1 MKKRI
6 FTLMTAALLMAGPA
20 FNAAYAGA
28 VTPVAYSSV
37 AGNTKLANGMKFY
50 LKAGWVTSGDAF
62 ATVKFATVKEVT
74 LSDNK
79 TKVWTIAGETETDIA
94 KAAVFEVADFQKVGQ
109 KYTFTLK
116 VDGKPIYLGT
126 GGTVSANVDAK
137 TITSTMIVA
146 SDKLAELAKITPVL
160 DGDNVTENEL
170 SAYTTSEEYSAEDL
184 NDYNLNGFTFTFEAK
199 EGTELEGNTFANPM
213 YAVNVGSDLYFV
225 DVNGSDAK
233 ALKALKEKASVTLS
247 DLENSKLKVLALNS
261 DSKYGTSGEKKT
273 AYKILTIAGDKIG
286 DDKNNDAK
294 FTVTEFDQLANEG
307 EFEIKATVSG
317 TSYQIG
323 AIRFTTS
330 DTKTYVTTVDE
341 ADKAKI
347 AKATLG
353 TNSYLDAS
361 VLLKED
367 AMNVV
372 NIYFTSNEKSWN
384 DEEGAQREYHKY
396 LVADGS
402 SAGLVALAQNHV
414 DFTSPLAQW
423 IVSDFDGKYT
433 FTLTNRETGK
443 TLGLRLAEDG
453 KEGGYEVVG
462 TVTGGY
468 TAISTGVTSS
478 TPISGTSVKFNTIPT
493 TQYDSYRLFTE
504 EEMEAGIALVF
515 SGKNAVI
522 GERDYYASIANGK
535 VVPSRKESE
544 IALFYPERVKAAA
557 DPNKG
562 KENYVLDINEY
573 AYLNEDGEVAT
584 GKDTLIVPT
593 YRLATAEDKYWGAN
607 ASGSDDAKYALADAA
622 VTAATEWA
630 FVMTANGEYSLAE
643 VKRGTNGSAQYSDVT
658 ASKVWGVKGVNTS
671 TIGFNTYN
679 HYNNGVVVDEGFA
692 NLTILVNDNSD
703 KSHLVAESRHA
714 SFDNKLGSIAMQLNA
729 NGINEGILNSE
740 GMVFW
745 LDTVGNETP
754 AFYISRGVEGQNERL
769 FMYNATDSMKIF
781 DEGEAQEYFNEAYVL
796 EGTYD
801 ESGATPTGDAKVIF
815 RPAVLVDNDTLTTTV
830 GDKLVSVVAK
840 DADITKD
847 QVDGLKAFQFGIC
860 LADEDVEGEYIVYN
874 GSKYV
879 YALNGKLGLTSDPQ
893 KAMVFTLGDETPT
906 ANEGVEVSEVK
917 VIAGEGN
924 VMIAGAQG
932 KKVVISNI
940 LGQVVANTVIASD
953 NATIAAPAGVVVVA
967 VEGEAAVK
975 AIVK

>member
-1 MKKRI
+1 
-6 FTLMTAALLMAGPA
+6 MAGPA

-50 LKAGWVTSGDAF
+50 LKAGWVTSGDA
-62 ATVKFATVKEVT
+62 FATVKEVT

-247 DLENSKLKVLALNS
+247 DLENSKLKVLALNN

-584 GKDTLIVPT
+584 GKDTLIIPT

>member
-1 MKKRI
+1 
-6 FTLMTAALLMAGPA
+6 MAGPA

-50 LKAGWVTSGDAF
+50 LKAGWVTSGDA
-62 ATVKFATVKEVT
+62 FATVKEVT

-160 DGDNVTENEL
+160 DGDNVTENKL

>member
-62 ATVKFATVKEVT
+62 ATVKEVT

-79 TKVWTIAGETETDIA
+79 TKVWTIAGETETDIV

-160 DGDNVTENEL
+160 DGDDVTENKL

-233 ALKALKEKASVTLS
+233 ALKALKEKASVTLP

-924 VMIAGAQG
+924 VTIAGAQG

>member
-50 LKAGWVTSGDAF
+50 LKAGWVASGDA
-62 ATVKFATVKEVT
+62 FATVKEVT

-160 DGDNVTENEL
+160 DGDDVTENKL

>member
-1 MKKRI
+1 
-6 FTLMTAALLMAGPA
+6 MAGPA

-50 LKAGWVTSGDAF
+50 LKAGWVTSGDA
-62 ATVKFATVKEVT
+62 FATVKEVT

-607 ASGSDDAKYALADAA
+607 ASGSDDAKNALADAA

>member
-50 LKAGWVTSGDAF
+50 LKAGWVTSGDA
-62 ATVKFATVKEVT
+62 FATVKEVT

-953 NATIAAPAGVVVVA
+953 NATIAAPAGVDVVA

>member
-1 MKKRI
+1 
-6 FTLMTAALLMAGPA
+6 MAGPA

-50 LKAGWVTSGDAF
+50 LKAGWVTSGDA
-62 ATVKFATVKEVT
+62 FATVKEVT

-671 TIGFNTYN
+671 TIGFDTYN

>member
-1 MKKRI
+1 
-6 FTLMTAALLMAGPA
+6 MTAALLMAGPA

-50 LKAGWVTSGDAF
+50 LKAGWVTSGDA
-62 ATVKFATVKEVT
+62 FATVKEVT

>member
-1 MKKRI
+1 
-6 FTLMTAALLMAGPA
+6 MTAALLMAGPA

-50 LKAGWVTSGDAF
+50 LKAGWVASGDA
-62 ATVKFATVKEVT
+62 FATVKEVT

-160 DGDNVTENEL
+160 DGDDVTENKL

>member
-1 MKKRI
+1 
-6 FTLMTAALLMAGPA
+6 MAGPA

-50 LKAGWVTSGDAF
+50 LKAGWVTSGDA
-62 ATVKFATVKEVT
+62 FATVKEVT

-703 KSHLVAESRHA
+703 KSHLIAESRHA

>member
-1 MKKRI
+1 
-6 FTLMTAALLMAGPA
+6 MAGPA

-50 LKAGWVTSGDAF
+50 LKAGWVTSGDA
-62 ATVKFATVKEVT
+62 FATVKEVT

-478 TPISGTSVKFNTIPT
+478 TLISGTSVKFNTIPT

>member
-1 MKKRI
+1 
-6 FTLMTAALLMAGPA
+6 MAGPA

-62 ATVKFATVKEVT
+62 ATVKEVT

-79 TKVWTIAGETETDIA
+79 TKVWTIAVETETDIA

>member
-1 MKKRI
+1 
-6 FTLMTAALLMAGPA
+6 MAGPA

-50 LKAGWVTSGDAF
+50 LKAGWVTFGDA
-62 ATVKFATVKEVT
+62 FATVKEVT

-146 SDKLAELAKITPVL
+146 SDKLVELAKITPVL

-679 HYNNGVVVDEGFA
+679 HYKNGVVVDEGFA

>member
-50 LKAGWVTSGDAF
+50 LKAGWVTSGDA
-62 ATVKFATVKEVT
+62 FATVKEVT

-233 ALKALKEKASVTLS
+233 ALKALKEKTSVTLS

>member
-1 MKKRI
+1 
-6 FTLMTAALLMAGPA
+6 MAGPA

-50 LKAGWVTSGDAF
+50 LKAGWVTSGDA
-62 ATVKFATVKEVT
+62 FATVKEVT

-622 VTAATEWA
+622 VTAAIEWA

>member
-1 MKKRI
+1 
-6 FTLMTAALLMAGPA
+6 MTAALLMAGPA

-50 LKAGWVTSGDAF
+50 LKAGWVTSGDA
-62 ATVKFATVKEVT
+62 FATVKEVT

-423 IVSDFDGKYT
+423 IVSNFDGKYT

>member
-50 LKAGWVTSGDAF
+50 LKAGWVTSGDA
-62 ATVKFATVKEVT
+62 FATVKEVT

-607 ASGSDDAKYALADAA
+607 ASGSDAA

-671 TIGFNTYN
+671 TIGFNMYN

>member
-1 MKKRI
+1 
-6 FTLMTAALLMAGPA
+6 MAGPA

-50 LKAGWVTSGDAF
+50 LKAGWVTSGDA
-62 ATVKFATVKEVT
+62 FATVKEVT

-584 GKDTLIVPT
+584 GKDTLIIPT

>member
-1 MKKRI
+1 
-6 FTLMTAALLMAGPA
+6 MAGPA

-50 LKAGWVTSGDAF
+50 LKAGWVTSGDA
-62 ATVKFATVKEVT
+62 FATVKEVT

-607 ASGSDDAKYALADAA
+607 ASGSDAA

-671 TIGFNTYN
+671 TIGFNMYN

>member
-1 MKKRI
+1 
-6 FTLMTAALLMAGPA
+6 MAGPA

-50 LKAGWVTSGDAF
+50 LKAGWVTSGDA
-62 ATVKFATVKEVT
+62 FATVKEVT

-462 TVTGGY
+462 TVTGCY

>member
-1 MKKRI
+1 
-6 FTLMTAALLMAGPA
+6 MAGPA

-50 LKAGWVTSGDAF
+50 LKAGWVTSGDA
-62 ATVKFATVKEVT
+62 FATVKEVT

-622 VTAATEWA
+622 VTAAAVTAATEWA

>member
-50 LKAGWVTSGDAF
+50 LKAGWVTSGDA
-62 ATVKFATVKEVT
+62 FATVKEVT

-160 DGDNVTENEL
+160 DGDNVAENEL

-504 EEMEAGIALVF
+504 EEMEVGIALVF

>member
-50 LKAGWVTSGDAF
+50 LKAGWVTSGDA
-62 ATVKFATVKEVT
+62 FATVKEVT

-384 DEEGAQREYHKY
+384 DEEGVQREYHKY

>member
-1 MKKRI
+1 
-6 FTLMTAALLMAGPA
+6 MTAALLMAGPA

-50 LKAGWVTSGDAF
+50 LKAGWVTSGDA
-62 ATVKFATVKEVT
+62 FATVKEVT

-233 ALKALKEKASVTLS
+233 ALKALKEKASVTLP
-247 DLENSKLKVLALNS
+247 DLVNSKLKVLALNS

-353 TNSYLDAS
+353 TNSCLDAS

>member
-1 MKKRI
+1 
-6 FTLMTAALLMAGPA
+6 MAGPA

-50 LKAGWVTSGDAF
+50 LKAGWVTSGDA
-62 ATVKFATVKEVT
+62 FATVKEVT

-544 IALFYPERVKAAA
+544 IALFYPERVKVAA

>member
-50 LKAGWVTSGDAF
+50 LKAGWVTSGD
-62 ATVKFATVKEVT
+62 VFATVKEVT

>member
-1 MKKRI
+1 
-6 FTLMTAALLMAGPA
+6 MAGPA

-50 LKAGWVTSGDAF
+50 LKAGWVTSGDA
-62 ATVKFATVKEVT
+62 FATVKEVT

-402 SAGLVALAQNHV
+402 SVGLVALAQNHV

>member
-1 MKKRI
+1 
-6 FTLMTAALLMAGPA
+6 MAGPA

-50 LKAGWVTSGDAF
+50 LKAGWVTSGDA
-62 ATVKFATVKEVT
+62 FATVKEVT

-468 TAISTGVTSS
+468 TAICRLVSSS

-740 GMVFW
+740 CMVFW

>member
-50 LKAGWVTSGDAF
+50 LKAGWVASGDA
-62 ATVKFATVKEVT
+62 FATVKEVT

-160 DGDNVTENEL
+160 DGDDVTENKL

-233 ALKALKEKASVTLS
+233 ALKALKENTSVALS

>member
-1 MKKRI
+1 
-6 FTLMTAALLMAGPA
+6 MAGPA

-50 LKAGWVTSGDAF
+50 LKAGWVASGDA
-62 ATVKFATVKEVT
+62 FATVKEVT

-160 DGDNVTENEL
+160 DGDDVTENKL

-233 ALKALKEKASVTLS
+233 ALKALKENTSVALS

-607 ASGSDDAKYALADAA
+607 ASGSDAA

>member
-50 LKAGWVTSGDAF
+50 LKAGWVTSGDA
-62 ATVKFATVKEVT
+62 FATVKEVT

-860 LADEDVEGEYIVYN
+860 LVDEDVEGEYIVYN

>member
-1 MKKRI
+1 
-6 FTLMTAALLMAGPA
+6 MAGPA

-50 LKAGWVTSGDAF
+50 LKAGWVTSGDA
-62 ATVKFATVKEVT
+62 FATVKEVT

-273 AYKILTIAGDKIG
+273 AYKILAIAGDKIG

>member
-50 LKAGWVTSGDAF
+50 LKAGWVTSGDA
-62 ATVKFATVKEVT
+62 FATVKEVT

-932 KKVVISNI
+932 KKVVLSNI

>member
-50 LKAGWVTSGDAF
+50 LKAGWVTSGDA
-62 ATVKFATVKEVT
+62 FATVKEVT

-462 TVTGGY
+462 TVTDGY

-607 ASGSDDAKYALADAA
+607 ASGSDDAESALADAA

>member
-50 LKAGWVTSGDAF
+50 LKAGWVTFGDA
-62 ATVKFATVKEVT
+62 FATVKEVT

>member
-50 LKAGWVTSGDAF
+50 LKAEWVTSGDA
-62 ATVKFATVKEVT
+62 FATVKEVT

-384 DEEGAQREYHKY
+384 DEEGVQREYHKY

-433 FTLTNRETGK
+433 FILTNRETGK

-860 LADEDVEGEYIVYN
+860 LPDEDVEGEYIVYN

>member
-1 MKKRI
+1 
-6 FTLMTAALLMAGPA
+6 MAGPA

-50 LKAGWVTSGDAF
+50 LKAGWVTSGDA
-62 ATVKFATVKEVT
+62 FATVKEVT

-353 TNSYLDAS
+353 TNFYLDAS

>member
-1 MKKRI
+1 
-6 FTLMTAALLMAGPA
+6 MAGPA

-50 LKAGWVTSGDAF
+50 LKAGWVTSGDA
-62 ATVKFATVKEVT
+62 FATVKEVT

-414 DFTSPLAQW
+414 DFTAPLAQW